1 MKLVYIEDKTFSEKD
16 FTIEPPERG
25 EYEGCRFVGC
35 NFAEAD
41 LSEFIFAD
49 CVFTG
54 CNLSLVKLG
63 KTAIRDCKFSE
74 CKMLA
79 VNFESCNPFGLS
91 LGFENCNLGNASF
104 FGIKIKSTRFS
115 NSKLTEADF
124 TGCDLTGSIFE
135 NCDFS
140 GATFENTNLE
150 KADLRTSANY
160 SIDPE
165 INKIK
170 KAKFALPAVLGLL
183 SKYNIVIE
191 N

>member
-1 MKLVYIEDKTFSEKD
+1 M
-16 FTIEPPERG
+16 
-25 EYEGCRFVGC
+25 
-35 NFAEAD
+35 
-41 LSEFIFAD
+41 
-49 CVFTG
+49 
-54 CNLSLVKLG
+54 LG
-63 KTAIRDCKFSE
+63 LQFND
-74 CKMLA
+74 
-79 VNFESCNPFGLS
+79 CNPFGFS
-91 LGFENCNLGNASF
+91 ISISNCNLSHASF
-104 FGIKIKSTRFS
+104 LKTKIKNTLFK
-115 NSKLTEADF
+115 NTQLHETDF
-124 TGCDLTGSIFE
+124 TETDLTGSIFD